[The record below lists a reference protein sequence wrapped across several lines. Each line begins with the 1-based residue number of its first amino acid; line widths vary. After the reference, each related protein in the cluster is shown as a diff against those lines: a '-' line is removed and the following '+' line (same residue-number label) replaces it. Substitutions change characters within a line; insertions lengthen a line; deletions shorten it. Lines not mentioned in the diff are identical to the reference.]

1 MKITVGKKI
10 GAGFFLAIAALAII
24 GATAYRSTQQLVET
38 AGWVSHTEDVM
49 RNIEAVI
56 STLKDLETGRRG
68 YVITGEEAYLEP
80 HHSGVARIDGLVGRL
95 RSLTGD
101 NERQQ
106 RRLTAI
112 GALIEDTKRFSK
124 DTIEARK
131 SGGFEAGQKEVL
143 TGKGKQI
150 MDEMRKRVAE
160 MEDEESDLMKK
171 RQPEA
176 DAAVART
183 KGVIVFGGTA
193 AAFLLALVGW
203 FITQNIAKPLAEVT
217 AAAARIADGDINV
230 ELAEMSRND
239 EVGILVQTF
248 QRMSRSLN
256 VLAGRA
262 RQIAEGDLTAQIT
275 PRSERDVLGNAFSN
289 MTTELRRIMQ
299 ELLDAVN
306 VLASSASEIMASTT
320 QLAASAAETAA
331 AVTETTATVE
341 EVKQTSQVSSQKA
354 KYVADEAQKA
364 VEIARSGKSAVDQ
377 SIEGMAGIRQQMSA
391 VAESILSLS
400 AQGQAI
406 GEIIATVDDLA
417 AQSKLLAVNAAIEA
431 AKAGEE
437 GKGFAVV
444 AQEVRSLAEQSK
456 QATLQVRAILS
467 DIQKAT
473 SSAVLTTEQGSKL
486 VEAGVRQSE
495 SSGDS
500 IRALAQ
506 SVAGAAQAATQIAA
520 TSQQQFVGMD
530 QVAMAM
536 ENIKTASTQTVAST
550 RQAET
555 AAQQL
560 HQLGQKLKELV
571 ARFKV

>member
-1 MKITVGKKI
+1 MHWFTNLKTRSKLTVGFGLVIVLLIIIVITAWVSLRAVRDAERTVADVITVRANF
-10 GAGFFLAIAALAII
+10 AGQRSALLRTMLQPLAADMESQFQELAAYSKENDEVLL
-24 GATAYRSTQQLVET
+24 R
-38 AGWVSHTEDVM
+38 
-49 RNIEAVI
+49 IEAQ
-56 STLKDLETGRRG
+56 SRPDPDLHAVAGQLIAIQAD
-68 YVITGEEAYLEP
+68 YVRVRDAEIIPLIRQQKKEEAGALIFGAQSERVEKFRV
-80 HHSGVARIDGLVGRL
+80 VARDFA
-95 RSLTGD
+95 S
-101 NERQQ
+101 
-106 RRLTAI
+106 RLTARSDARLAQAELIFGILGGCALLAAI
-112 GALIEDTKRFSK
+112 GMIVSFSRLI
-124 DTIEARK
+124 
-131 SGGFEAGQKEVL
+131 AGPL
-143 TGKGKQI
+143 
-150 MDEMRKRVAE
+150 
-160 MEDEESDLMKK
+160 EE
-171 RQPEA
+171 
-176 DAAVART
+176 
-183 KGVIVFGGTA
+183 ITA
-193 AAFLLALVGW
+193 AAS
-203 FITQNIAKPLAEVT
+203 K
-217 AAAARIADGDINV
+217 IADGDLGV
-230 ELAEMSRND
+230 DLPEVKRHD
-239 EVGILVQTF
+239 EVGLLALTF
-248 QRMSRSLN
+248 RRMCRSLT

-262 RQIAEGDLTAQIT
+262 RQITDGDLTAQIK
-275 PRSERDVLGNAFSN
+275 PRSENDVLGNAFAN

-299 ELLDAVN
+299 ELVEAVN
-306 VLASSASEIMASTT
+306 VVASSASEIMASTT

-364 VEIARSGKSAVDQ
+364 AEVALTGRTAVEQ
-377 SIEGMAGIRQQMSA
+377 TIEGMGGIRQQMGA

-400 AQGQAI
+400 AQSQAI
-406 GEIIATVDDLA
+406 GGIIATVDDLA

-431 AKAGEE
+431 AKAGDE

-473 SSAVLTTEQGSKL
+473 SSAVLATEQGTKT
-486 VEAGVRQSE
+486 VEATVRQST

-500 IRALAQ
+500 IRALAE
-506 SVAGAAQAATQIAA
+506 SISGAAQASTQIAA

-536 ENIKTASTQTVAST
+536 ENIKSASTQTVSST

-560 HQLGQKLKELV
+560 HELGQKLQQLV

>member
-1 MKITVGKKI
+1 MKMTVGKKI
-10 GAGFFLAIAALAII
+10 GLGFAAAIVALAII
-24 GATAYRSTQQLVET
+24 GGTAYQSTRTLVGTAGLVTHTEEVSRNLEEVISSLKDVET
-38 AGWVSHTEDVM
+38 GE
-49 RNIEAVI
+49 
-56 STLKDLETGRRG
+56 RG
-68 YVITGEEAYLEP
+68 FVITGDDAYLEP
-80 HHSGVARIDGLVGRL
+80 YNAGLDRIGVNMRNL
-95 RSLTGD
+95 RSLTTD
-101 NERQQ
+101 NDRQQ
-106 RRLTAI
+106 RRLDALE
-112 GALIEDTKRFSK
+112 ALIAQRLTFVKGV
-124 DTIEARK
+124 IEARR
-131 SGGFEAGQKEVL
+131 SGTFETAAKMIQG
-143 TGKGKQI
+143 GKGKQM
-150 MDEMRKRVAE
+150 MDQMRKQVAE
-160 MEDEESDLMKK
+160 MEEEEDALKKK
-171 RQPEA
+171 RQMEA
-176 DAAVART
+176 DRAAT
-183 KGVIVFGGTA
+183 MSKGVIAFGGLATA
-193 AAFLLALVGW
+193 ILLAVTGNLLAK
-203 FITQNIAKPLAEVT
+203 NIAEPLEKITGVAEK
-217 AAAARIADGDINV
+217 IAEGDLSTDFA
-230 ELAEMSRND
+230 ELKRSD
-239 EVGILVQTF
+239 EVGLLAQTF
-248 QRMSRSLN
+248 QRMSRSLT

-262 RQIAEGDLTAQIT
+262 RQITDGDLTAQIK
-275 PRSERDVLGNAFSN
+275 PRSERDVLGNAFAN
-289 MTTELRRIMQ
+289 MTTELRRITQ

-320 QLAASAAETAA
+320 QLAASAAETAT

-354 KYVADEAQKA
+354 KFVADEAQKA
-364 VEIARSGKSAVDQ
+364 VEIARTGKLAVDQ
-377 SIEGMAGIRQQMSA
+377 TIEGMGAIRQQMEA

-456 QATLQVRAILS
+456 QATLQVRTILT

-473 SSAVLTTEQGSKL
+473 SSAVLATELGSKT
-486 VEAGVRQSE
+486 VEAGVRQST
-495 SSGDS
+495 SSGES
-500 IRALAQ
+500 IRALAE
-506 SVAGAAQAATQIAA
+506 SIAGAAQASTQIAA

-550 RQAET
+550 KQAET

-560 HQLGQKLKELV
+560 HQLGQKLKDLV